1 MNHSREVTVPGKNRL
16 LISEKMEKQ
25 IQNQE
30 PKQKTKRD
38 FFILFLAIG
47 GLIAALLLLKL
58 AIKTFHFM

>member
-1 MNHSREVTVPGKNRL
+1 
-16 LISEKMEKQ
+16 MEKQ